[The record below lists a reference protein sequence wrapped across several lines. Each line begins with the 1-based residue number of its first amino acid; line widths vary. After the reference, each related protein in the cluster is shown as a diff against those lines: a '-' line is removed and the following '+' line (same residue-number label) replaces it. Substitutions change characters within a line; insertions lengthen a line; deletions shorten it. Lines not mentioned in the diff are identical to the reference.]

1 MTEQYLLPTYKRQP
15 VGFVRG
21 EGCWLFD
28 AAGNRWLDAL
38 AGIGVNCLGHAHPV
52 VTRAITEQA
61 AKLIHVSNV
70 YHIPTQEAL
79 AEKLCRIAGMDKVFF
94 GNSGAEANEA
104 ALKLARLHG
113 HRKGIAAPKVI
124 VMEGAFHGRTLATLS
139 ATANPKVQAGFEP
152 LVPGFVRVPYNN
164 VDAVE
169 TAAST
174 DKDIV
179 AVLVEP
185 VQGEGGVNAPAKGYL
200 AALRQACDRH
210 GLLLMLD
217 EVQTGNGRTGTYFAY
232 QQEGM
237 VPDVLT
243 TAKGLGG
250 GFPIAA
256 CLTHGPATS
265 LFGPGNHGSTYGG
278 NPLGTAVA
286 LAVVGEL
293 EKLLPSINV
302 RAEKLCAR
310 LRETLAVFPMVKE
323 VRHLGLMIGIP
334 LDRDCGELVDIARE
348 QGLLI
353 NVTAGSVVRLLPPL
367 IIDEP
372 EIEQLCERLARSLD
386 LFANARNNA

>member
-1 MTEQYLLPTYKRQP
+1 MTDQYLLPTYKRQP
-15 VGFVRG
+15 VSFVRG

-28 AAGNRWLDAL
+28 AEGNRWLDAL
-38 AGIGVNCLGHAHPV
+38 AGVGVNCLGHAHPV
-52 VTRAITEQA
+52 ITRAINEQA
-61 AKLIHVSNV
+61 AKLIHVSNI
-70 YHIPTQEAL
+70 YHIPAQEML
-79 AEKLCRIAGMDKVFF
+79 AQKLCRIAGMDKVFF

-113 HRKGIAAPKVI
+113 HRKGIANPKVI

-152 LVPGFVRVPYNN
+152 LLPGFVRVPYDHA
-164 VDAVE
+164 DAVE
-169 TAAST
+169 KAAVA
-174 DKDIV
+174 DAEIV

-185 VQGEGGVNAPAKGYL
+185 VQGEGGVNAPHKGYL
-200 AALRQACDRH
+200 AALRQICDRH

-217 EVQTGNGRTGTYFAY
+217 EVQTGNGRTGTYFAF
-232 QQEGM
+232 QQEGI

-250 GFPIAA
+250 GFPIGA
-256 CLTHGPATS
+256 CLTHGAATP
-265 LFGPGNHGSTYGG
+265 LFGLGNHGSTFGG

-286 LAVVGEL
+286 LAVVSEL
-293 EKLLPSINV
+293 EALLPSIDA
-302 RAEKLCAR
+302 RAEQLCMR
-310 LRETLAVFPMVKE
+310 LRATLAGFSQVKD

-353 NVTAGSVVRLLPPL
+353 NVTAGSVIRLLPPL
-367 IIDEP
+367 IIDTA
-372 EIEQLCERLARSLD
+372 EIEQLCERLARSLT
-386 LFANARNNA
+386 LFFNTGKRA